1 MQQREWTT
9 QNFSRKRK
17 LQLLWRTVFCLPLLG
32 LWHEL
37 LVTGSWVKSSEKVEA
52 LLRARTLASTDLF
65 SSIFQCA
72 SSRTTFPVCLWSLY
86 SLHSMSPKQ
95 IKGQTRCL
103 RLECLEPPFFP
114 SSIATWQMI
123 EHDNF
128 SEGMVSQE
136 GHDYP
141 TNKSWVKTI
150 WVGKHGSTSNILTAR
165 MCCQL
170 ALI

>member
-9 QNFSRKRK
+9 QNFSRERK

-103 RLECLEPPFFP
+103 RLECLEPPFFLP
-114 SSIATWQMI
+114 LLPPDKWLNMTIFQKEWCHRRAMI
-123 EHDNF
+123 TLQTKAEWRPF
-128 SEGMVSQE
+128 GLESMVVV
-136 GHDYP
+136 P
-141 TNKSWVKTI
+141 VI
-150 WVGKHGSTSNILTAR
+150 F
-165 MCCQL
+165 
-170 ALI
+170 

>member
-9 QNFSRKRK
+9 QNFSRERK

-32 LWHEL
+32 LWTFSDREL
-37 LVTGSWVKSSEKVEA
+37 SEVFWESRRKAEA
-52 LLRARTLASTDLF
+52 LLRARTSASTDLF

-103 RLECLEPPFFP
+103 RLECLEPLFFLPLLPPDKWLNMTIFQKEWCHRRAMITLQTKAEWRPFGLE
-114 SSIATWQMI
+114 S
-123 EHDNF
+123 
-128 SEGMVSQE
+128 MV
-136 GHDYP
+136 
-141 TNKSWVKTI
+141 
-150 WVGKHGSTSNILTAR
+150 L
-165 MCCQL
+165 
-170 ALI
+170 

>member
-1 MQQREWTT
+1 MNNTEIFPGKENCNYFDVQSFASHFWD
-9 QNFSRKRK
+9 
-17 LQLLWRTVFCLPLLG
+17 W

-150 WVGKHGSTSNILTAR
+150 WVGKHGSSTVPVIF
-165 MCCQL
+165 
-170 ALI
+170 